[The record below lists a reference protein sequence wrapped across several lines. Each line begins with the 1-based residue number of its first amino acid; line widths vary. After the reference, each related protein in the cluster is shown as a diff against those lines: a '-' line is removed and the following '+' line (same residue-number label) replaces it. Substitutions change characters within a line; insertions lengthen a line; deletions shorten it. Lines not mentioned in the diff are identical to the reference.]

1 MVVHFFSILYNLIA
15 NLLAIWIAGAKENI
29 TSLWVGVVPHLVDEV
44 YQSYNKLMAKYFFVD
59 HDLEHAEYIKL
70 LLNAFE

>member
-29 TSLWVGVVPHLVDEV
+29 TSLWVGVIPHLVDEV
-44 YQSYNKLMAKYFFVD
+44 YQSYNKLMAKYF
-59 HDLEHAEYIKL
+59 LWIMI
-70 LLNAFE
+70 LNMQNISNFF

>member
-44 YQSYNKLMAKYFFVD
+44 YQSYNKLMEKYF
-59 HDLEHAEYIKL
+59 LWIMI
-70 LLNAFE
+70 LNMQNISNFF

>member
-1 MVVHFFSILYNLIA
+1 M
-15 NLLAIWIAGAKENI
+15 
-29 TSLWVGVVPHLVDEV
+29 GVVPHLVDEV

>member
-15 NLLAIWIAGAKENI
+15 NVLAIWIAGAKENI

-44 YQSYNKLMAKYFFVD
+44 YQSYNKLMAKYF
-59 HDLEHAEYIKL
+59 LWIMI
-70 LLNAFE
+70 LNMQNISNFF

>member
-44 YQSYNKLMAKYFFVD
+44 YQSYSKLVAKYF
-59 HDLEHAEYIKL
+59 LWIMI
-70 LLNAFE
+70 LNMQNISNFF

>member
-44 YQSYNKLMAKYFFVD
+44 YQSYNKLMAKYF
-59 HDLEHAEYIKL
+59 LWIMI
-70 LLNAFE
+70 LNMQNISNFF

>member
-29 TSLWVGVVPHLVDEV
+29 TGLWVGVVPHLVDEV
-44 YQSYNKLMAKYFFVD
+44 YQSYNKLMAKYF
-59 HDLEHAEYIKL
+59 LWIMI
-70 LLNAFE
+70 LNMQNISNFF